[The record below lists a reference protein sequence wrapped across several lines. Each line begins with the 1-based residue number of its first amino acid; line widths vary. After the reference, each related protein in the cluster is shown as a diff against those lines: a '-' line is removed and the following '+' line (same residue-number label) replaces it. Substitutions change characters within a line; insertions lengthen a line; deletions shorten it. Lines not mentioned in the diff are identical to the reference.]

1 MARWTAAD
9 VPDQT
14 GRIAVVTGA
23 SAGLG
28 LETARV
34 LAARGAMVVLAC
46 RDTAKGATA
55 IGGARVVEL
64 DLASLGSVR
73 EAAEIIRS
81 TCPRLDLL
89 INNAGVMNVP
99 FQRTEDGFELTFGTN
114 HLGHFALTGLLLT
127 HLLRT
132 AGSRVVT
139 VTSNAHRRGRLDLDP
154 EQEYKPGTAYDRSK
168 LANLFFA
175 YELQRRLDA
184 AGATTASL
192 AAHPGNARTDLW
204 RTSSRLERVLIGRA
218 LRPVNFWLAQDAHQ
232 GALPQL
238 RAAADLSARGGE
250 CYGPDGWFQ
259 YVGSPGRV
267 RTSPSSYD
275 REAAKRLWTLSEQL
289 TEVSYPVTA

>member
-9 VPDQT
+9 VPDQS

-23 SAGLG
+23 NAGLG

-34 LAARGAMVVLAC
+34 LAARGATVVLAC
-46 RDTAKGATA
+46 RDTAKAEAIPGAC
-55 IGGARVVEL
+55 VVEL
-64 DLASLGSVR
+64 DLASLASIR
-73 EAAEIIRS
+73 AAAETIRS

-99 FQRTEDGFELTFGTN
+99 FQHTEDGFELTFGTN
-114 HLGHFALTGLLLT
+114 HLGHFAFTGLLLEQ
-127 HLLRT
+127 LLRT

-139 VTSNAHRRGRLDLDP
+139 VTSNAHRRGRLDVD
-154 EQEYKPGTAYDRSK
+154 QEYDAGAAYDRSK
-168 LANLFFA
+168 LANLLFA
-175 YELQRRLDA
+175 YELQHRLEA
-184 AGATTASL
+184 VGGTTASL

-218 LRPVNFWLAQDAHQ
+218 LRPVNFWLAQDARR

-238 RAAADLSARGGE
+238 RAATDKSARGGE

-259 YVGSPGRV
+259 YAGSPVKV